1 MKIAIISDSGCG
13 LDLKEAQKL
22 GIYLIPLQIIE
33 EEKSMRD
40 CIDISTLELYEHL
53 KQGIMPKT
61 SMPLGEDVE
70 NTIDAIIKA
79 GYSEIIAIPLS
90 SGLSS
95 THQIISMI
103 AQQKNIPLQMVEI
116 ASTCAIQRYLVEC
129 AIQLVNRE
137 KTSDEIISI
146 FEKVIQTNY
155 TYILPND
162 LQHLKRGGR
171 LTPLAASM
179 ASLLKIKPILKI
191 APETDG
197 KIDVAA
203 KVRTES
209 KAVQTAIEM
218 MGAKLDDGV
227 YKIFVIHSNCED
239 KAEAIANTFLK
250 KYKNVEVSIDFISS
264 VIASHTGLDCIAIQM
279 IKKI

>member
-13 LDLKEAQKL
+13 IDVKAAKEL
-22 GIYLIPLQIIE
+22 GVYLIPLQIIE

-70 NTIDAIIKA
+70 NVIDEIIKA
-79 GYSEIIAIPLS
+79 GYSEVIAIPLS

-95 THQIISMI
+95 THQIISMV
-103 AQQKNIPLQMVEI
+103 AQQKNIPLKMVEI
-116 ASTCAIQRYLVEC
+116 ASTCAIQRYLVES
-129 AIQLVNRE
+129 ALRLSKE
-137 KTSDEIISI
+137 GRSSDEIFTIL
-146 FEKVIQTNY
+146 EKAIKTNY

-179 ASLLKIKPILKI
+179 ASLLKIKPILKL
-191 APETDG
+191 APETNG
-197 KIDVAA
+197 KIDVEA

-209 KAVQTAIEM
+209 KAIQNAIDMIESKM
-218 MGAKLDDGV
+218 DNDI
-227 YKIFVIHSNCED
+227 YKIFVIHSGCEN
-239 KAEAIANTFLK
+239 KAESIAEVFLK
-250 KYKNVEVSIDFISS
+250 EYENVEVSIDLISS